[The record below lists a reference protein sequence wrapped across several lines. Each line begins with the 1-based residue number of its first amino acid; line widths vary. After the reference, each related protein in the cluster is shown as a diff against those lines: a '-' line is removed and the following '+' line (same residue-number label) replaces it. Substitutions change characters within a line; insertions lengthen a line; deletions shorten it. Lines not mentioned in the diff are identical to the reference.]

1 MHKGWGAS
9 REVRGC
15 GGGRSHS
22 GEISQKT
29 VDDVKGEGE
38 VWRHLGLKSTAG
50 CILTAFFSSYLKK
63 KGRGGR

>member
-15 GGGRSHS
+15 GRGRSHS